1 MPAARLLPLT
11 LAAAG
16 LAFAA
21 PNPPP
26 PGPPTLPK
34 VPTSSVAAI
43 SDDEARVELA
53 RVLSWQKRY
62 DESLAEYRKALE
74 SRPADAALRAEYGQ
88 VLGWAGKREEAV
100 ATLSSVP
107 VASLS
112 PSAAVLL
119 ADLTLGDNKF
129 AEATELYR
137 HALASAPDDQ
147 PTRFKLARVLSWQK
161 RYDESLAEFD
171 LILKAAPADVQ
182 VRRHRAQVLGW
193 DGRVEESAAEWRRT
207 LPDAS

>member
-1 MPAARLLPLT
+1 MLAARLLLVP

-16 LAFAA
+16 LAIAA

-34 VPTSSVAAI
+34 VPTTSVAAI

-53 RVLSWQKRY
+53 RVLSWQKNY
-62 DESLAEYRKALE
+62 DESLAQYRKVLAV
-74 SRPADAALRAEYGQ
+74 RPADAALRAEYGQ
-88 VLGWAGKREEAV
+88 VLGWAGRREEAV
-100 ATLSSVP
+100 AALSAVP
-107 VASLS
+107 VESLS
-112 PSAAVLL
+112 PAAAVLL

-129 AEATELYR
+129 AEATKLYR
-137 HALASAPDDQ
+137 HALVAAPDDL

-161 RYDESLAEFD
+161 RYDEALLEFD
-171 LILKAAPADVQ
+171 LLLKTAPADVQ

-193 DGRVEESAAEWRRT
+193 AGRVEESAAEWRRT
-207 LPDAS
+207 LPDAT

>member
-1 MPAARLLPLT
+1 MPAARLLLAS

-16 LAFAA
+16 LAIAA

-53 RVLSWQKRY
+53 RVLSWQKNY
-62 DESLAEYRKALE
+62 DESLAQYRK
-74 SRPADAALRAEYGQ
+74 ADAALRAEYGQ
-88 VLGWAGKREEAV
+88 VLGWAGRREEAV
-100 ATLSSVP
+100 ASLSSVP
-107 VASLS
+107 ADSLS
-112 PSAAVLL
+112 PAAAVLL

-129 AEATELYR
+129 AEAAKLYR
-137 HALASAPDDQ
+137 QALVAAPDDL

-161 RYDESLAEFD
+161 RYDEALAEFD
-171 LILKAAPADVQ
+171 LLLEAAPEDVQ

-193 DGRVEESAAEWRRT
+193 AGRVEESAAEWRRT